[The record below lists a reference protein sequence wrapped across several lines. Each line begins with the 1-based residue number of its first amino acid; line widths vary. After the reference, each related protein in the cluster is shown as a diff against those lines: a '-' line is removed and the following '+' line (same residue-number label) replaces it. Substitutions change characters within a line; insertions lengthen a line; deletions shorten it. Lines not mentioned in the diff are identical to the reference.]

1 MCSHIICIYLGCQSG
16 ECFILIFY
24 STQFF
29 TFKLEINQIKYINSM
44 NSFFFLNSKV
54 SETSSVS
61 VYRKADTKPKGQSET
76 GNLITGS
83 SFKKYHDDG

>member
-1 MCSHIICIYLGCQSG
+1 
-16 ECFILIFY
+16 
-24 STQFF
+24 
-29 TFKLEINQIKYINSM
+29 M